1 MRRIAVILALLAIS
15 LFAGACSSGGDDD
28 QGAGAA
34 APLAGP
40 IQEQEPDE
48 IVRAAENALRTA
60 ESVRLTGEV
69 EEQGERIK
77 LDMRIGR
84 ETGARGTIKRGKTS
98 TELIRI
104 GDQLWLRGRSFWA
117 ETVGADVANQ
127 IGDRWVLVPP
137 SVTSGSGGSIDGLTD
152 IDGVVDQVLRAGA
165 SDVKKGKETKIR
177 GVPVITL
184 DNVGGGSMW
193 VATEGPAF
201 PLRMGGGGQRIDFAE
216 YNKPVKVAAPKNV
229 ITDLSTV
236 IG

>member
-1 MRRIAVILALLAIS
+1 MRRIAVILALLAIA
-15 LFAGACSSGGDDD
+15 LFAGACSSDGDEDPD
-28 QGAGAA
+28 AGAA
-34 APLAGP
+34 PVAGP
-40 IQEQEPDE
+40 IQDQEPDE

-104 GDQLWLRGRSFWA
+104 GDQLWLRGKSFWA
-117 ETVGADVANQ
+117 ETVGADVADQ

-165 SDVKKGKETKIR
+165 TDVKKGKETKIR

-201 PLRMGGGGQRIDFAE
+201 PLRMGGGSQRIDFAE

-229 ITDLSTV
+229 ITDLSAV